1 VDPLSSFAGLL
12 VPKNRRDPPRG
23 NHQVRMCF
31 RARRDNLYR
40 TPSFAPGPGFAI
52 KTDMSYNMKMVLL
65 QSVVV
70 FTLVSVLY
78 LYLRQSGQD

>member
-1 VDPLSSFAGLL
+1 MRGAGL
-12 VPKNRRDPPRG
+12 
-23 NHQVRMCF
+23 
-31 RARRDNLYR
+31 
-40 TPSFAPGPGFAI
+40 AI
-52 KTDMSYNMKMVLL
+52 KTDMGYNMKMVLL